1 MALIQCPECG
11 KEISD
16 TINKCPHCGYSVK
29 PRLILDNI
37 KKKNVFI
44 GLFTIIALIIIIFI
58 LTSINRD
65 PMDIAVKKCI
75 TATRE
80 NLLAPDSMIV
90 YAVYAKSDLSSE
102 RGDAILREA
111 ETSEEY
117 DEIIAQEPDDI
128 IEVYIYY
135 GATNRS
141 GGVSDS
147 EYMYICDMKGN
158 ILDGLTKDEYE
169 EISNDSDKLSI
180 HTEVSY
186 AWLDFQLSQA
196 FGSLDEKYT
205 NYSEKYK

>member
-90 YAVYAKSDLSSE
+90 YTVYAKSDLSSE

-111 ETSEEY
+111 ETWEEY
-117 DEIIAQEPDDI
+117 DEIIA
-128 IEVYIYY
+128 
-135 GATNRS
+135 
-141 GGVSDS
+141 
-147 EYMYICDMKGN
+147 
-158 ILDGLTKDEYE
+158 
-169 EISNDSDKLSI
+169 
-180 HTEVSY
+180 
-186 AWLDFQLSQA
+186 
-196 FGSLDEKYT
+196 
-205 NYSEKYK
+205 